1 MKTGMKTPTKKV
13 KTNTLPEILKILLKA
28 KSVLISGHVR
38 PDGDSLGSMIA
49 LAHLLNKQG
58 IQAIA
63 VAEQQGLGGP
73 GFLRGVEALIAPKDA
88 PKGDYDLL
96 ITVDA
101 GSIDRL
107 PEEIQV
113 LARKC
118 PVLCIDHHVT
128 NTRFGTINWIDGK
141 ASSTGEMIWHLSRAA
156 KWELDTIAA
165 EAIWVAV
172 VTDTGRFAYDMTKAS
187 TLLCGAD
194 LLRHGVRTSF
204 INDKLYASFSRINIE
219 LKKRAFQTL
228 RVLRNGEVAYLTLSG
243 KDLAETKGTKA
254 DAEDII
260 DIPRHIA
267 GNKVALFF
275 YGNTDNKN
283 ETRVSIRTRAPL
295 NASALAKQFG
305 GGGHTRAAGCTIHEP
320 LTKAR
325 KTMLAAIQTWLDE
338 QKS

>member
-1 MKTGMKTPTKKV
+1 MKAGMKTTTKKL
-13 KTNTLPEILKILLKA
+13 KSNTLPQIIKVIRQAET
-28 KSVLISGHVR
+28 VLISGHVR

-49 LAHLLNKQG
+49 LAHLLNRNG
-58 IQAIA
+58 IKATA

-73 GFLRGVEALIAPKDA
+73 GFLRGVEALLSPKDVQ
-88 PKGDYDLL
+88 KGAYDLL

-101 GSIDRL
+101 GSLDRL
-107 PEEIQV
+107 PDEIQKR
-113 LARKC
+113 AKKGN
-118 PVLCIDHHVT
+118 VLCIDHHVT
-128 NTRFGTINWIDGK
+128 NTRFGTYNWIDGN
-141 ASSTGEMIWHLSRAA
+141 ASSTGEMIWHLSRTA
-156 KWELDTIAA
+156 KWELDEIAA
-165 EAIWVAV
+165 EALWVAV

-243 KDLAETKGTKA
+243 KDLSETNGTKA

-260 DIPRHIA
+260 DIPRHID

-275 YGNTDNKN
+275 YGNTDNKR

-295 NASALAKQFG
+295 NASALAKLFD

-320 LTKAR
+320 ITKAR
-325 KTMLAAIQTWLDE
+325 KEMLAALETWLDE
-338 QKS
+338 QK